1 MNVNLPD
8 DLSAFV
14 TEQTRAGSYTNQ
26 SEVVR
31 DALRLLRRREAQH
44 RAVLA
49 ALEESERDVAEGQ
62 VRDLTLS
69 SLRTIARRAAKRAKL
84 RA

>member
-14 TEQTRAGSYTNQ
+14 TEQTRGGSYSNQ

-49 ALEESERDVAEGQ
+49 ALDESERDFAKGR
-62 VRDLTLS
+62 VRELTSL
-69 SLRTIARRAAKRAKL
+69 SLRSIAKRAAKRAKS